1 MSSELKN
8 HKELVFP
15 GRTKEVLSAMPD
27 EVRRQIGHALH
38 RAQLGEKDHNAKPLT
53 ERKEFKGG
61 KVLEIV
67 ADHNTDTYRGVY
79 TVEYAEGIYVVDIF
93 QKKSKRGIETP
104 KEDIDRIVG
113 RLKRLRE
120 DRATPSGQEKIA
132 ALRHRWVLRQA
143 EIDRRKA
150 KNHEPH

>member
-1 MSSELKN
+1 
-8 HKELVFP
+8 
-15 GRTKEVLSAMPD
+15 MPHSH
-27 EVRRQIGHALH
+27 V
-38 RAQLGEKDHNAKPLT
+38 
-53 ERKEFKGG
+53 
-61 KVLEIV
+61 V

-93 QKKSKRGIETP
+93 QKKSKRGVETP

-132 ALRHRWVLRQA
+132 APDPASPGHWRRSAVTRLPPGTDRPRGSSTPLRQKPIA
-143 EIDRRKA
+143 ANGRLACRTTGVSVTPTTRAATSAPGYCHACLLRIVPA
-150 KNHEPH
+150 